1 MHDLDMSRFL
11 MGTEPESI
19 LAFGSCHIDARIQEL
34 PGAEAFDTAT
44 IVVKYAGGKTATID
58 VCRQVRALRVEL
70 GLCARV
76 AGANITIPLYKPF
89 LQAPSG

>member
-19 LAFGSCHIDARIQEL
+19 LAFGSCHVDPRIQEL
-34 PGAEAFDTAT
+34 PGAEAFDTAV

-58 VCRQVRALRVEL
+58 VCRQVIDGWAALP
-70 GLCARV
+70 CPARRCV
-76 AGANITIPLYKPF
+76 I
-89 LQAPSG
+89 